1 MLNKDYGSHLVALI
15 KLMKITNGPVLEM
28 GGGFFSTPYLH
39 WACWPDRKLVT
50 YDNQPKYFNEIKQY
64 ESDYHK
70 LYLIDNW
77 DKADISGKW
86 DIALIDHD
94 RPSRR
99 ITEIE
104 KLAQTAKYLVLHDAQ
119 PKWDWKFGYSKIY
132 PLFKYRYDFNI
143 YPQTTILSNYKE
155 VL

>member
-77 DKADISGKW
+77 DKADNG
-86 DIALIDHD
+86 
-94 RPSRR
+94 
-99 ITEIE
+99 
-104 KLAQTAKYLVLHDAQ
+104 
-119 PKWDWKFGYSKIY
+119 
-132 PLFKYRYDFNI
+132 
-143 YPQTTILSNYKE
+143 
-155 VL
+155 